1 MEPKKKFCGCCNERD
16 RRKRV
21 TLLWMSEG
29 CGGFAKQPQFLL
41 LYDKEQEGK
50 TRVSTQTE
58 FVMYGLLLIESPVDM
73 EYMHY

>member
-1 MEPKKKFCGCCNERD
+1 
-16 RRKRV
+16 
-21 TLLWMSEG
+21 MSEG

-73 EYMHY
+73 EYICITKLLLCTLPLDFHNFYHML